1 MIFTEA
7 QRPPGLGS
15 SPSNPLK
22 QLVQDNQVV
31 VRRALGL
38 LASGALG
45 WATFMAWNSIVTVPM
60 IGFIA
65 ALSFLLLGLV
75 ALATL
80 MVPAKWLVVTES
92 VILVLSCLVLIGWA
106 VGTLYQNPQYGTD
119 EAAFIQGAAQLALAG
134 HNPYTANL
142 LPFLTVFRVP
152 TQYATYLLNG
162 GISSALAYPSGSF
175 LLIEPFIWFT
185 HGTQAVIIA
194 SLACLLASI
203 VLAFVLLPA
212 TWRMLGVS
220 AIASSAILF
229 AFSLSGLSVMA
240 CLPFLVV
247 VASRWQA
254 PALEARVSRR
264 TILQAVMLG
273 VACAIS
279 QLAWFIA
286 IFLLVGLLRTAVQ
299 HVDIK
304 VAVRKVSV
312 YVGIAVAVFLLLN
325 APWIL
330 ADPIAWVHGIFLPIT
345 QKALPYGQGIV
356 DLAVYFH
363 IGGGSLS
370 AYSLLGDVVILVLL
384 AAYWIWFDTCPS
396 AAWILPG
403 VALWFPARSLAE
415 YFTVLAPLW
424 IIAYVSEL
432 SVASE
437 RIALGPKRRLLRILA
452 SAFLLIPLLGF
463 GWYAVSRPAPLRLR
477 LLSTESNG
485 EFGGI
490 WTLKLQVSNVSAETI
505 KNPEFSTDA
514 SGHASSYWI
523 RASGPSAI
531 APHSSAV
538 FTLESPNVGSMPGIV
553 EPFQIQVVSA
563 SPESVSES
571 RTVTPEPYTTYLS
584 PSSVDRVL
592 APNQGV
598 WLSVS
603 LRSPYGGTVDKA
615 NVRVALGQVVYAQQ
629 GLELSDARINS
640 APYGQSPVFA
650 RTNEYGIAL
659 FHIQAPNQKK
669 PIYFQAWINQR
680 LSYPFGYSE
689 TVSILWR

>member
-1 MIFTEA
+1 MIVTEA
-7 QRPPGLGS
+7 NNQRPSEIGS

-22 QLVQDNQVV
+22 QLVQDNQMV

-38 LASGALG
+38 LAAGALG
-45 WATFMAWNSIVTVPM
+45 WATFMAWNTIVMVPV
-60 IGFIA
+60 IGFLA

-162 GISSALAYPSGSF
+162 GMSSSLAYPSGSF
-175 LLIEPFIWFT
+175 LLIEPFIWLT

-203 VLAFVLLPA
+203 VLAYMLLPA
-212 TWRMLGVS
+212 TWRMLGVA

-254 PALEARVSRR
+254 PALEMRVSRR
-264 TILQAVMLG
+264 TVLQAVALG
-273 VACAIS
+273 IACAIS
-279 QLAWFIA
+279 QLSWFIA
-286 IFLLVGLLRTAVQ
+286 VFLLVGLLRTALQ

-304 VAVRKVSV
+304 TALRRVSI
-312 YVGIAVAVFLLLN
+312 YVGIAVTVFLLLN

-330 ADPIAWVHGIFLPIT
+330 ANLAAWIHGIFLPIT
-345 QKALPYGQGIV
+345 QKALPYGQGII
-356 DLAVYFH
+356 DLAVFFH
-363 IGGGSLS
+363 IGGGSLA
-370 AYSLLGDVVILVLL
+370 AYSLLGDVVILVL
-384 AAYWIWFDTCPS
+384 AGSYWIWFDTCPS

-432 SVASE
+432 SVARE
-437 RIALGPKRRLLRILA
+437 RIALEPKRRHQRAIATLLLV
-452 SAFLLIPLLGF
+452 IPLLGF
-463 GWYAVSRPAPLRLR
+463 GWYAISRPSPLRMR
-477 LLSTESNG
+477 LLSAESNG

-490 WTLKLQVSNVSAETI
+490 WKMKLQVSNVSAETI

-514 SGHASSYWI
+514 S
-523 RASGPSAI
+523 
-531 APHSSAV
+531 
-538 FTLESPNVGSMPGIV
+538 
-553 EPFQIQVVSA
+553 
-563 SPESVSES
+563 
-571 RTVTPEPYTTYLS
+571 
-584 PSSVDRVL
+584 
-592 APNQGV
+592 
-598 WLSVS
+598 
-603 LRSPYGGTVDKA
+603 K
-615 NVRVALGQVVYAQQ
+615 
-629 GLELSDARINS
+629 
-640 APYGQSPVFA
+640 
-650 RTNEYGIAL
+650 
-659 FHIQAPNQKK
+659 
-669 PIYFQAWINQR
+669 
-680 LSYPFGYSE
+680 
-689 TVSILWR
+689 